1 MELTAKELWTV
12 IHGMILGAIYLL
24 AFTGGL
30 VDLWSLKPE
39 LLTGRGL
46 NSHLKR
52 LRIGV
57 WLMAAISW
65 LTVITGTFLIYP
77 WYHEGPREF
86 LLGNE
91 KLSGWE
97 TFGME
102 WKIHAGWL
110 SPILMTCVGF
120 IVTFYR
126 NELVHRPS
134 LRNILLA
141 LFLMSFATAAIAA
154 VLGAFITK
162 IAPINLGEYTW
173 SLKKLVAPHL

>member
-12 IHGMILGAIYLL
+12 IHGLILGAIYLL

-30 VDLWSLKPE
+30 ADLWSLKPA
-39 LLTGRGL
+39 LLTGKGL
-46 NSHLKR
+46 HTHLRR

-57 WLMAAISW
+57 WLMALISW
-65 LTVITGTFLIYP
+65 LTVITGTYLIYP

-86 LLGNE
+86 LMSNE
-91 KLSGWE
+91 KLAGWD

-102 WKIHAGWL
+102 WKIHVGWL

-120 IVTFYR
+120 IVTYYR
-126 NELVHRPS
+126 IELVHRPA
-134 LRNILLA
+134 LRHILLA
-141 LFLMSFATAAIAA
+141 LFLLSFFTAAIAA
-154 VLGAFITK
+154 IFGTFITK

-173 SLKKLVAPHL
+173 NLKKLIVPHL